1 MVGKVKSDDLKNSLI
16 LHWQKNPNITFTDLA
31 KVFSVDRKTATNW
44 VEKFKK
50 TGTVKNDT
58 SNKGRPRKTTER
70 QDRYMAIAVKK
81 DPWLTAK

>member
-1 MVGKVKSDDLKNSLI
+1 MVGKVKSNDLKNSLI
-16 LHWQKNPNITFTDLA
+16 SHWQNNPDITFTDLGKIFGVA
-31 KVFSVDRKTATNW
+31 RKTASGW

-50 TGTVKNDT
+50 NGTVENDI

-81 DPWLTAK
+81 DPFLTAK